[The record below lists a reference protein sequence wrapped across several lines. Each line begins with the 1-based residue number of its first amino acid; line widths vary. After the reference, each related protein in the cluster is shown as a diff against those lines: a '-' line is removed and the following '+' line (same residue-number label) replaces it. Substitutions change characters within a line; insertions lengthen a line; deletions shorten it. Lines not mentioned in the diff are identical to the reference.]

1 MAEGT
6 PQGAGPKLSVHTPV
20 SSPTDPRPTGTVRSL
35 LRRWGF
41 LTARGGDIR
50 TVSRD
55 LIRWAVIAVP
65 IGLVAG
71 LGSALFLFSWQET
84 TNFLLVD
91 IVGIT
96 YPYAGAPVTGVVVW
110 GSSFPRIL
118 LLPVVMTGGALAAGL
133 LIQYVAPET
142 AGHGTDEAINS
153 FHRREGKVRRRV
165 PFMKIVTSVLTL
177 ASGGSGGREGPTAQ
191 VGAGFGSW
199 WADLLHLP
207 AKDRRIALATG
218 LGAGVGAIF
227 KAPLGGAI
235 YAAEIMYMG
244 DFEPEVFVPAIIAS
258 VVSYSTYGLFYG
270 FNTLF
275 ETPAGLGWTV
285 DQIPLYALLGL
296 LCAASGVGFIWL
308 YGSTEHRFSRLRL
321 PLALKVTLGGLAS
334 SAVVLATW
342 FLLPEGNHFAAL
354 ASVNVGYGFVQA
366 AMLGQIGAGS
376 LTLIL
381 LIVLGLS
388 VLVRMVTTS
397 FTIGSG
403 GSAGLFGTSVVV
415 GALIGSTLGGLF
427 HLWLPGLVSLPDVAA
442 FAIVGMMSFFGGISK
457 APLAVLVMVVEMA
470 GGYALLLP
478 AMLAIFIA
486 YAATGRYHIYTAQVT
501 NRLASPAHREE
512 LRAWLLE
519 GTPVRA
525 IAKPPVGTPPGATV
539 QEAINLSSQSGVSL
553 LLVGAP
559 DAWVG
564 MLRSIDLMKVPPEL
578 RGKVLVAD
586 LARPLPVKVT
596 ENANALETLR
606 RLNAAQ
612 ADVACL
618 VSVSAPDRVVGLVD
632 RQGILHLLEGEP
644 LEGPIDPRSPHR

>member
-6 PQGAGPKLSVHTPV
+6 PQGAGPKLSVPTPV

-118 LLPVVMTGGALAAGL
+118 LLPLVMTGGALAAGL

-275 ETPAGLGWTV
+275 QTPAGLGWTV
-285 DQIPLYALLGL
+285 DQVPLYALLGL

-525 IAKPPVGTPPGATV
+525 IARPPVGTPPGATV

-644 LEGPIDPRSPHR
+644 LEGPIDPRSPRR

>member
-1 MAEGT
+1 VSDPPVEGKT
-6 PQGAGPKLSVHTPV
+6 
-20 SSPTDPRPTGTVRSL
+20 SPPLPSWGSL
-35 LRRWGF
+35 RGRLKRWGF
-41 LTARGGDIR
+41 LTARGGDLR

-71 LGSALFLFSWQET
+71 LGSALFLFSWQEVT
-84 TNFLLVD
+84 TFLLVD
-91 IVGIT
+91 VVGIT
-96 YPYAGAPVTGVVVW
+96 YPFAGAPANGVVVW

-153 FHRREGKVRRRV
+153 FHKREGKVRRRV
-165 PFMKIVTSVLTL
+165 PFLKIVTSVLTL
-177 ASGGSGGREGPTAQ
+177 GSGGSGGREGPTAQ

-235 YAAEIMYMG
+235 YAAEIMYVG

-258 VVSYSTYGLFYG
+258 VVSYSTYGVFYG

-275 ETPAGLGWTV
+275 QTPAGLGWTV
-285 DQIPLYALLGL
+285 DQIPLYALLGI

-308 YGSTEHRFSRLRL
+308 YGSTERRFSRSRL
-321 PLALKVTLGGLAS
+321 PVALKVALGGAAS

-376 LTLIL
+376 LTFVLV
-381 LIVLGLS
+381 IVLGLS

-427 HLWLPGLVSLPDVAA
+427 HLWVPGLVSVPDVAA

-486 YAATGRYHIYTAQVT
+486 YAATGRFHIYSAQVP

-525 IAKPPVGTPPGATV
+525 IAKPPIGIPPGAVV
-539 QEAINLSSQSGVSL
+539 QEAINLASQSGVSI
-553 LLVGAP
+553 LLVGSP
-559 DAWVG
+559 DAWLG
-564 MLRSIDLMKVPPEL
+564 MLRSVDLMKVPPEV

-586 LARPLPVKVT
+586 LARPLSVKVPET
-596 ENANALETLR
+596 ENALETLR
-606 RLNAAQ
+606 RLNLAQ

-618 VSVSAPDRVVGLVD
+618 LSVTSPERVVGLVD
-632 RQGILHLLEGEP
+632 REGILHLLEGVTGVKGP
-644 LEGPIDPRSPHR
+644 EGPPSVPSPPAGGA

>member
-6 PQGAGPKLSVHTPV
+6 PQGAGPKLSVPTPV

-275 ETPAGLGWTV
+275 QTPAGLGWTV
-285 DQIPLYALLGL
+285 DQVPLYALLGL

-525 IAKPPVGTPPGATV
+525 IARPPVGTPPGATV

-644 LEGPIDPRSPHR
+644 LEGPIDPRSPRR